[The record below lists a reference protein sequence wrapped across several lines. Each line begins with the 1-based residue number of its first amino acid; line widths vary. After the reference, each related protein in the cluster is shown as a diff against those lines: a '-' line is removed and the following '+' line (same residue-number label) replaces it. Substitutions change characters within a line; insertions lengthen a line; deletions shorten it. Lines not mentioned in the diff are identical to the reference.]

1 MVYHSPLSSYQQ
13 EGSKSGAGLPCPCLT
28 TMLPHCCPALAPL
41 RPCALAPLRQGG
53 KRRGGLPRSCL
64 LPLLPCPIDGE
75 EAGQCCPILP
85 RPCLLPCPCGQEA
98 GQNCKQLPRLAAP
111 PCCAPPRANHPGKS
125 APPCLL
131 PLPLLPLWAI
141 GSRAGQ
147 ARGKQGAGRGS
158 LVCCP
163 ALVCGV
169 GLYGRALPHSAEF
182 RIHPVDNNAAPYY
195 GLDRKGKQSCQT
207 GKGSAEHGIQSA
219 SYGMPDGALSGL
231 IAVSA

>member
-1 MVYHSPLSSYQQ
+1 
-13 EGSKSGAGLPCPCLT
+13 
-28 TMLPHCCPALAPL
+28 MLPHTAPPLFAALPLWSRGGAELQAIAPPCCPALL
-41 RPCALAPLRQGG
+41 RTTPRESSGEVCPALFAALA
-53 KRRGGLPRSCL
+53 
-64 LPLLPCPIDGE
+64 
-75 EAGQCCPILP
+75 
-85 RPCLLPCPCGQEA
+85 
-98 GQNCKQLPRLAAP
+98 LAALVGYRVKGG
-111 PCCAPPRANHPGKS
+111 ASK
-125 APPCLL
+125 
-131 PLPLLPLWAI
+131 
-141 GSRAGQ
+141 GQ